1 MRPVPGG
8 ATVND
13 EATLSERVDQSP
25 LARYRDHL
33 ARDEL
38 AFQVAADGTPVF
50 FPRVLAPGTGEA
62 DLAWRTSAGLGTVYA
77 TTTVY
82 ARGEPPYNVALID
95 MDEGFR
101 LMGQLAD
108 EAAIGDPVMARIV
121 TGGIGEPLVMFSRA
135 VSREA

>member
-1 MRPVPGG
+1 M
-8 ATVND
+8 ND
-13 EATLSERVDQSP
+13 EAPFSEHAAQSP

-77 TTTVY
+77 TTTVH

-101 LMGQLAD
+101 LMSRVEGIDAARVRIGLRVKARVHRDANGPPYPAFDALA
-108 EAAIGDPVMARIV
+108 
-121 TGGIGEPLVMFSRA
+121 TEPA
-135 VSREA
+135 T